1 MRIIIAGDGDTGTHL
16 AQTLSVENQDIV
28 LMGADGA
35 HLAELDASGNFITF
49 VGSPVSAS
57 DLSPGSY
64 THLTLPTLLRV

>member
-28 LMGADGA
+28 LMGTDSV

-49 VGSPVSAS
+49 QGRDRKSVV
-57 DLSPGSY
+57 
-64 THLTLPTLLRV
+64 